1 MGREPKDALVHILH
15 IGLVDPN
22 HEHLWRQLQREGI
35 KVAFALTQG
44 TGLQMIRELQPI
56 VIVIDTTTGHFSGD
70 RLCRTLGRRLPGVQR
85 LLIVE
90 RDVVVNAP
98 CEKRIVR
105 PFTARKLREVLFELL
120 NGAPPRT
127 LEVGPVRLDLISQVV
142 MGPNGQQHLT
152 PKLCTL
158 LTIFMQHPNQAI
170 SRKDLMARIWG
181 AGYLN
186 DTRTL
191 DVHIRWLREKIELDP
206 ADPSLLLTKRGIG
219 YVLAIPELEASPGD
233 LSDEMDW
240 LG

>member
-1 MGREPKDALVHILH
+1 MGREPKDTPVQILH
-15 IGLVDPN
+15 IGLVDSN
-22 HEHLWRQLQREGI
+22 HEHLWQQLQREGI

-44 TGLQMIRELQPI
+44 TGLQMIRELQPL
-56 VIVIDTTTGHFSGD
+56 VVVIDTTTSHFSGD
-70 RLCRTLGRRLPGVQR
+70 RLCRTLGRRLPGAQR
-85 LLIVE
+85 LLIVGRGTE
-90 RDVVVNAP
+90 ETAP

-105 PFTARKLREVLFELL
+105 PFTIRKLREALFELL

-191 DVHIRWLREKIELDP
+191 DVHIRWLREKIEPDP
-206 ADPSLLLTKRGIG
+206 ADPSLLLTRRGIG
-219 YVLAIPELEASPGD
+219 YIFAIPELENLSGD
-233 LSDEMDW
+233 SSDEID
-240 LG
+240 